1 MNIEAIR
8 EVARRRPF
16 KPFMLYLDNGRMH
29 TVRHPEVIVTNI
41 LIVTTDDEGKPVLIA
56 PEAVTSIEY
65 WEAENFI
72 TEQTTD
78 EP

>member
-1 MNIEAIR
+1 MRIEAIR
-8 EVARRRPF
+8 EVAQQRPF
-16 KPFMLYLDNGRMH
+16 KSFMLYLDNGRMH
-29 TVRHPEVIVTNI
+29 TIKHPEIIVTNL
-41 LIVTTDDEGKPVLIA
+41 LIMTTDDEGKPVLIA

-65 WEAENFI
+65 LEAENFI